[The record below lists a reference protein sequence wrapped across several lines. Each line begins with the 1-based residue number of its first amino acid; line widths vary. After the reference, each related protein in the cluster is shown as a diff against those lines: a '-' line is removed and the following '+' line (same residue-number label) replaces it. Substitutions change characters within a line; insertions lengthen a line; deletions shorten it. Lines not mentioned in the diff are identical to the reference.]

1 MSVLGYKTRTLDNE
15 AAPVKRPACSGAQGG
30 QCNEEFETYVLEM
43 TPEVLGRP
51 KFISKLKKY
60 IATTVPGQNVEI
72 VLSNRKSSKQEDD
85 LHFAYKFYCK
95 SCASCMSFKRGWRGS
110 GNLWCHI
117 QTVLCQSGA
126 CVLSRQTFDRRMGVF
141 WSWFDGAKWCLVA
154 IRFGWVCWCLRRVE
168 SLGFGR
174 VEKLSGMLLCMCGCS
189 VCLWADDALIAL
201 NFCKRWQMCL
211 VASVVPK
218 M

>member
-1 MSVLGYKTRTLDNE
+1 
-15 AAPVKRPACSGAQGG
+15 VKRPACSGAQGG

-95 SCASCMSFKRGWRGS
+95 SCASCMSFKRGWRVRATYDATSKQFCGRAAPVS
-110 GNLWCHI
+110 YHGN
-117 QTVLCQSGA
+117 
-126 CVLSRQTFDRRMGVF
+126 FDRRMGV
-141 WSWFDGAKWCLVA
+141 SGHGLTVQNGA
-154 IRFGWVCWCLRRVE
+154 
-168 SLGFGR
+168 
-174 VEKLSGMLLCMCGCS
+174 
-189 VCLWADDALIAL
+189 
-201 NFCKRWQMCL
+201 
-211 VASVVPK
+211 
-218 M
+218 